1 MKPPRN
7 QVFLERRSYRLR
19 RLGDAARL
27 LPVLGLILVLLPIF
41 WGAETT
47 GKPRLTASDG
57 LYLFA
62 VWCGLIGVAALLSRK
77 LVGMTVASGSSD
89 DAAAP
94 PEFPDLRLGE

>member
-1 MKPPRN
+1 MKQPRN

-47 GKPRLTASDG
+47 GTLRLTASDG
-57 LYLFA
+57 VYLFA
-62 VWCGLIGVAALLSRK
+62 VWCGLIIVAAFLSRK
-77 LVGMTVASGSSD
+77 LVGMSAATDPSETVA
-89 DAAAP
+89 AP
-94 PEFPDLRLGE
+94 AVFPDQRMGE